1 MRIMFLQFNVAEQAP
16 APELRDARVRKAILH
31 AINREEM
38 VRTLVGEGARV
49 LHTLCFPSQFGC
61 SDGAAPRYPYDPADI
76 QLLVEAGYP
85 NGFDVDLFVFRER
98 QHGEAMIG
106 YLRAVGIRANLR
118 FMQYAAVRD
127 AVRAG
132 KAPISF
138 QSWGL
143 VFDQRR
149 VCQHAGILQIHAR

>member
-1 MRIMFLQFNVAEQAP
+1 M
-16 APELRDARVRKAILH
+16 
-31 AINREEM
+31 
-38 VRTLVGEGARV
+38 RTLVGEGARV
-49 LHTLCFPSQFGC
+49 LHTICFPSQFGC
-61 SDGAAPRYPYDPADI
+61 SDRAAPRYAYDPARSK

-85 NGFDVDLFVFRER
+85 NGLEVDFYAFRER
-98 QHGEAMIG
+98 SHGEAMVG

-132 KAPISF
+132 KHSDWF
-138 QSWGL
+138 SELGF

-149 VCQHAGILQIHAR
+149 VCQHAGLLQIQAR